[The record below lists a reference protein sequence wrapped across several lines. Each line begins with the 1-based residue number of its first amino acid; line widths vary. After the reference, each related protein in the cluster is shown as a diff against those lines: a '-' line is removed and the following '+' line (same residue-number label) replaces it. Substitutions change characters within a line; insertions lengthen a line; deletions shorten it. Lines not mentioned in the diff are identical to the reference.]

1 MHLCQPCAVCC
12 HAVTF
17 DMDWCNTDV
26 SLFLFRAR
34 HATYLCK
41 FGPVRR
47 FQSRW
52 LLQASGPCNQ
62 QAQKQ
67 RTRLGRGD
75 NVKCFMWKG
84 AGNQNERMRFFKQP
98 FFSKAQVVC
107 RIYPTWMPI
116 QNHIARNRWE
126 AAEQQQDAY
135 DLKRGFEIP
144 GCRCAESK
152 RAGIIIP
159 AGSMPVL
166 YSRFVGFLTLSQ
178 FQNVYSITPYSFG
191 HSFTFFMGRRPHHAS
206 PWQGATLSTCCHL
219 PAK

>member
-1 MHLCQPCAVCC
+1 MRINAHNTDIYRTTPVLELYIYIYILKCMHRFTCAVCF
-12 HAVTF
+12 HAVTWIDATPMF
-17 DMDWCNTDV
+17 FFC
-26 SLFLFRAR
+26 LFRAR

-41 FGPVRR
+41 SGPVRR

-84 AGNQNERMRFFKQP
+84 GGNQNERMRLRNSR

-116 QNHIARNRWE
+116 QNHIARNCWE

-135 DLKRGFEIP
+135 DLKCGFEIP
-144 GCRCAESK
+144 ECRCAESK
-152 RAGIIIP
+152 GQGSSFP
-159 AGSMPVL
+159 AVSMPVL

-178 FQNVYSITPYSFG
+178 F
-191 HSFTFFMGRRPHHAS
+191 
-206 PWQGATLSTCCHL
+206 
-219 PAK
+219 